1 MQWFTCD
8 FDSTLVALAFQDD
21 ECFMMYEL
29 AEGPTETFQNIPCVL
44 SHVKSTHSIGI
55 SLVSQQPLGHGYYWT
70 WPRGHMPW
78 GLILDLGP
86 KVGEYEVHH
95 LWIPRRWCT
104 DALAIGVK
112 IRMLLCCAL
121 SFFTLPD
128 VHEDVYLCFK
138 IHSMYNIYINICIF
152 IVYHVGIGCDP
163 CDYVLRQVRQLSIW
177 LWLKHVQY
185 V

>member
-1 MQWFTCD
+1 MNVSWCMSYF
-8 FDSTLVALAFQDD
+8 
-21 ECFMMYEL
+21 
-29 AEGPTETFQNIPCVL
+29 EGPKETFQNITGVL
-44 SHVKSTHSIGI
+44 SHVKSTLSIDFF
-55 SLVSQQPLGHGYYWT
+55 VSQQPLGHGYYWT

-104 DALAIGVK
+104 DALDIGVK
-112 IRMLLCCAL
+112 IRMLCCAL

-128 VHEDVYLCFK
+128 VHKDVYLCFNM
-138 IHSMYNIYINICIF
+138 HNIYTYIYRVYIY

-163 CDYVLRQVRQLSIW
+163 CDYVLRQVRQLSIR
-177 LWLKHVQY
+177 LLFKHVQY